1 MLQSLVLLS
10 RQAKITVMVL
20 SDAVLLLVGLWLAL
34 SLRYGL
40 WWFPTTIEQI
50 ICLSVAVSSSIIAF
64 ALLGLYRWVIR
75 YVSLDTIGLILKA
88 LSVSALI
95 LATVIMFT
103 RAELPRSTP
112 ILYVLVSGLL
122 VVSSRF
128 IAQHYLRKA
137 MQKGR
142 TPIVIYGAGST
153 GTDLAL
159 SLHQS
164 HDFRPIAFIDD
175 KRGLKDMMVYG
186 LKVYEPSQ
194 LSWLIE
200 EYNVEQILLAIPS
213 LTNSKR
219 RDILLN
225 LERYSLKVRTVPA
238 LREILDGRARLD
250 DIKDVD
256 VEDLLGRDVVP
267 PRDELMQAKIYQQ
280 NVLVTGAG
288 GSIGSELCRQIVAI
302 KPKQLVLFEQSE
314 FALYQIDQELQSIV
328 KNMLESERP
337 KIVAVLGSVQ
347 NQPRLESVCQQFAID
362 TLFHAAAY
370 KHVPLVEAN
379 IVEGVMN
386 NVFGTLSAAQAAM
399 AAGIKTFVLI
409 STDKAVRPTN
419 IMGASKRLA
428 ELTLQAL
435 AQDHSKTCFCMVR
448 FGNVLGSSGSVVPL
462 FKAQIHNGGP
472 VTVTH
477 PDIIRYFMTIPEA
490 AQLVIQASA
499 MASGGDVFLLDMG
512 EPVKIADLAK
522 RMIHLMGY
530 HVKDVENAQGI
541 AIEYTGLRAGEKL
554 FEELLVN
561 GEAEQTEHPRIK
573 RAQERHMEWQEL
585 EQEFVYL
592 RQFCT
597 QGQVEA
603 IRAQFSRLPLGFFS
617 R

>member
-10 RQAKITVMVL
+10 RQAKITVMVV

-40 WWFPTTIEQI
+40 WWFPTTIEQLV
-50 ICLSVAVSSSIIAF
+50 CLSVAVSSSIIAF